1 MTMEKK
7 VFKQSLQRVGG
18 FRQQKRKAVFAVH
31 PMGESKAW
39 ICTRAP
45 SLELIDFQGSI
56 HRVVKLSFVTAVFG
70 GVLNSKP
77 IISDLSEVLQ
87 VECDD
92 KMTTLAK
99 FTECDIEGMHVTR
112 DNIFV
117 ILKVY
122 GSPMPGWRELLRLSE
137 TGDVL
142 QCLNV
147 NNQGDLLLQKPR
159 LVSSFND
166 GSLCIVD
173 RGSIKIMDKDGET
186 ILKESSLPREDDVW
200 NISCDNFNNIIL
212 SCGLQ
217 GMVKII
223 HMDYS
228 NKQKYNIKEILNEGI
243 ISVWSA
249 VADDQDRLWISTFS
263 GDVLVANYVE

>member
-1 MTMEKK
+1 MENK
-7 VFKQSLQRVGG
+7 VFKQILQRVGG
-18 FRQQKRKAVFAVH
+18 FRQQKRKAVFAVY
-31 PMGESKAW
+31 PVGESKAW

-56 HRVVKLSFVTAVFG
+56 HRVVKLPFVTAVFG

-77 IISDLSEVLQ
+77 IISGLSEVLQ

-92 KMTTLAK
+92 EMTALAK
-99 FTECDIEGMHVTR
+99 FTECDIEGMHVNR

-117 ILKVY
+117 ILKVC
-122 GSPMPGWRELLRLSE
+122 GGPTPGWRELLRLSE
-137 TGDVL
+137 TGEVL

-147 NNQGDLLLQKPR
+147 NNQGDLLLRKPR
-159 LVSSFND
+159 LISSLSD

-173 RGSIKIMDKDGET
+173 RGSLKIMDRDGEM
-186 ILKESSLPREDDVW
+186 ILKDSPLARKDEIW
-200 NISCDNFNNIIL
+200 NISSDNFNNIIL

-217 GMVKII
+217 GLVRII
-223 HMDYS
+223 DLDHG
-228 NKQKYNIKEILNEGI
+228 NQHKYNMKEILNEGI

-249 VADDQDRLWISTFS
+249 VADDQNRLWISTFS
-263 GDVLVANYVE
+263 GDVLVANYIE